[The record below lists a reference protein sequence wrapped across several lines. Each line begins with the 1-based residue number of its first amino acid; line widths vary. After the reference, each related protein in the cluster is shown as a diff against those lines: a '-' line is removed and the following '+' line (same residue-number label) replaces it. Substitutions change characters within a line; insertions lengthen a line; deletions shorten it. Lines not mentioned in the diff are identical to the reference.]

1 MSEENTMSEEDM
13 AVAMEGTSSSEGHA
27 INRQKLERFGDVE
40 LTLDAILG
48 TVSMPL
54 EQFLKLGRG
63 AIIELEQTRYDD
75 LILQVNGTTVA
86 TGEIN
91 VLEETIGVQIKDVA
105 HKNKMYDLD
114 A

>member
-1 MSEENTMSEEDM
+1 MAAAMQAEVADDNNLAQNREN
-13 AVAMEGTSSSEGHA
+13 V
-27 INRQKLERFGDVE
+27 ERFGDIE

-75 LILQVNGTTVA
+75 IILQVHGTTVA

-91 VLEETIGVQIKDVA
+91 LLEDTIGVQVKEIA